1 MKYVVSSL
9 NMIKIGV
16 NLLIRYGVNNYFY
29 EYIQLSLI
37 ACYTLFGSEFF
48 PDDTELPLVCQ
59 VDLDLL
65 PSPIECLL
73 TADPVVLL

>member
-1 MKYVVSSL
+1 MCIHVTIFTVPVR
-9 NMIKIGV
+9 I
-16 NLLIRYGVNNYFY
+16 
-29 EYIQLSLI
+29 
-37 ACYTLFGSEFF
+37 YTLFGSMFF

-73 TADPVVLL
+73 AADPVVLL

>member
-16 NLLIRYGVNNYFY
+16 NLLIRYGVNIYK
-29 EYIQLSLI
+29 YIQLSLI
-37 ACYTLFGSEFF
+37 AFYTLFGSEFF

-73 TADPVVLL
+73 TEDPVVLL

>member
-1 MKYVVSSL
+1 MS
-9 NMIKIGV
+9 
-16 NLLIRYGVNNYFY
+16 LLISSDALTYV
-29 EYIQLSLI
+29 
-37 ACYTLFGSEFF
+37 FGSMFF

-73 TADPVVLL
+73 AADPVVLL

>member
-16 NLLIRYGVNNYFY
+16 NLLIRYRVFY
-29 EYIQLSLI
+29 KYIQLSLI
-37 ACYTLFGSEFF
+37 AFYTLFGSEFF